1 MSTEQQEYDTRILVN
16 GEIIVI
22 DDLSDIDFFQFMM
35 SLSYKSVAVWSYKC
49 NMSFISADTPTVNH
63 RRREVASHQVESLF
77 YQSTS
82 NITGTRLHSSQREE
96 RRQID
101 KQLR

>member
-63 RRREVASHQVESLF
+63 RRREVASHQHEPLF
-77 YQSTS
+77 YQYFKTS
-82 NITGTRLHSSQREE
+82 QEQDYTLLREKKEDKLISS
-96 RRQID
+96 
-101 KQLR
+101 

>member
-49 NMSFISADTPTVNH
+49 NMSFISADTPTVNQ
-63 RRREVASHQVESLF
+63 RRREVASYQVESLF
-77 YQSTS
+77 YQYFKTS
-82 NITGTRLHSSQREE
+82 QEQDYTLLREKKEDKLISS
-96 RRQID
+96 
-101 KQLR
+101 

>member
-63 RRREVASHQVESLF
+63 RKREVASHQVESLF
-77 YQSTS
+77 YQYFKTS
-82 NITGTRLHSSQREE
+82 QEQDYTLLREKKEDKLISS
-96 RRQID
+96 
-101 KQLR
+101 